1 MRLPQPIGDLW
12 VYHEAVDLRKS
23 YNSLCREVEVLGFA
37 PRSGDGYV
45 FVNRTKTLAKVLWWD
60 RTGWC
65 LLIKK
70 LSVGRFRVT
79 EKRDTRKLEIN
90 GVQMFFDGI

>member
-1 MRLPQPIGDLW
+1 MRVPGELW

-23 YNSLCREVEVLGFA
+23 YNSLCREVEILGRI

-45 FVNRTKTLAKVLWWD
+45 FINRSKTLAKVLWWD

-65 LLIKK
+65 LLLKK
-70 LSVGRFRVT
+70 LSSGRFRVSGQNAL
-79 EKRDTRKLEIN
+79 RKLEIN
-90 GVQMFFDGI
+90 GIQMFFDGI